1 LADQLHADYAGLQGL
16 VEQLRTGAA
25 SIDGPARSMPPAP
38 DAGRSSANVGAAI
51 TELGKSAAA
60 LAAKTEDA
68 ANNIDA
74 AHGSYAGTDNG
85 ATDDFRR
92 LGNLHGPR

>member
-1 LADQLHADYAGLQGL
+1 MHADYAGLQGL
-16 VEQLRTGAA
+16 VEQLRRGAA
-25 SIDGPARSMPPAP
+25 AIDGPASSMPPAP
-38 DAGRSSANVGAAI
+38 NAGRSSGNVGVAI
-51 TELGKSAAA
+51 AELGKSAAA
-60 LAAKTEDA
+60 LAAKTDDA

-85 ATDDFRR
+85 STDDFRR